1 MFHNIPYA
9 NHGCGDRD
17 CRNRSV
23 LVSASPETRLTPLQK
38 RRHALLV
45 IVGQARE
52 RKLIDVHVA
61 GEIVERVRQAV
72 DGELGHRGRER
83 RLAAN
88 LAASAMAASKAMPG
102 SATSS
107 LRRPCL
113 D

>member
-1 MFHNIPYA
+1 MWGPGLPQPIRARLSVPGNAAYA
-9 NHGCGDRD
+9 
-17 CRNRSV
+17 
-23 LVSASPETRLTPLQK
+23 APETPPRPPCDLQS
-38 RRHALLV
+38 ALRA
-45 IVGQARE
+45 QT
-52 RKLIDVHVA
+52 VA